1 MGANT
6 WMGILVILVGAA
18 IVALSFWT
26 PMNMIEKVVSHPVR
40 RQRQVTNPRKPA
52 ASVTPKSLSML
63 KRILYQANLDPRA
76 SVLVGDHN
84 EAILT
89 VQDILVK
96 MIQTADVRGLTVPEL
111 AKDILRIYPRIFANI
126 EQASVRY
133 PKDKDR
139 LARWLAERALKE
151 VRNELDVQN

>member
-1 MGANT
+1 MDRARSLLARRQTMKSHSLAIQIGATIGIVGLFVMGANT

-63 KRILYQANLDPRA
+63 KRILYQANLDP
-76 SVLVGDHN
+76 
-84 EAILT
+84 
-89 VQDILVK
+89 
-96 MIQTADVRGLTVPEL
+96 
-111 AKDILRIYPRIFANI
+111 
-126 EQASVRY
+126 
-133 PKDKDR
+133 
-139 LARWLAERALKE
+139 
-151 VRNELDVQN
+151 